1 MVIDPL
7 EPIRIVA
14 SKVLRSLFSGSV
26 LPMEQYTEPPGDPG
40 LFGPDSVAWRVHA
53 DLAVA
58 LGGVAA
64 LMLQTLHPLALAAV
78 LEHSDYRKAPLD
90 RLSRTASFVRG
101 TVYGSTPVAE
111 SMIETVRTVH
121 LHVVGTAPDGRSYA
135 ATDPDLLRW
144 VHVAEVF
151 CFMAAHRRYHPHP
164 VRGRDIDLYYDEMA
178 VVAEKLGAT
187 EVPQSRLE
195 VNEYFLRVRPQL
207 ARTEQVIRTMHFL
220 THPRTGNPAL
230 DAVLRL
236 VNPAA
241 MGLLPEWSRE
251 LLGLRLNRVVELT
264 TMRPAMWSLLNTL
277 RLSLGNVPAL
287 EQSLTRCRRSGEEAA
302 DQLAS

>member
-7 EPIRIVA
+7 EPVRIIA
-14 SKVLRSLFSGSV
+14 SKMLRSLFSGPI
-26 LPMEQYTEPPGDPG
+26 LPMEQYTDPPGDPG

-64 LMLQTLHPLALAAV
+64 LMLQSLHPLALAGV
-78 LEHSDYRKAPLD
+78 IEHSDFKEAPLE

-101 TVYGSTPVAE
+101 TIYGSTPVAE
-111 SMIETVRTVH
+111 SMIDTVRRVH
-121 LHVVGTAPDGRSYA
+121 LHVVGTAPDGRPYA

-144 VHVAEVF
+144 IHVAEVY
-151 CFMAAHRRYHPHP
+151 CFMAAHRRYHPRP
-164 VRGRDIDLYYDEMA
+164 VRGAEIDRYYNEMA

-187 EVPQSRLE
+187 HVPHSRLE
-195 VNEYFLRVRPQL
+195 VNEYFRRVRPQL
-207 ARTEQVIRTMHFL
+207 AKTEQVIRTIHFL
-220 THPRTGNPAL
+220 THPDTGNPAV
-230 DAVLRL
+230 DGVLRF

-241 MGLLPEWSRE
+241 IGLLPDWSRE
-251 LLGLRLNRVVELT
+251 LLGVRFNRVVEAT
-264 TMRPAMWSLLNTL
+264 TVRPAMWSLLGTL
-277 RLSLGNVPAL
+277 RLSLGNPPAL
-287 EQSLTRCRRSGEEAA
+287 AQSLARCAPAGDEAP